1 MNFETGG
8 LVLETLLCECA
19 GWKFWVPASCM
30 NFWMVPLQYRVLYM
44 STCGLLWTGYL
55 SYTSN

>member
-1 MNFETGG
+1 MHARRH
-8 LVLETLLCECA
+8 A
-19 GWKFWVPASCM
+19 GWKFWVPASCI
-30 NFWMVPLQYRVLYM
+30 NFWLVPLRYRVLYM